1 MGTQLAGSA
10 AADLSLDI
18 FRLGASLRRA
28 RDLTVDQAWAL
39 ATMYAANGTLPGV
52 TLPAKPARKAIINTS
67 IVKGVT
73 FVHVGTFEMKAG
85 RFTGRIGKES
95 IQPIGVAG
103 PLDLRLV
110 VFVHR
115 LAGRLR
121 SRFGVSRIYHLGF
134 VTEHK
139 DSHGDG
145 RAFDFVGIGG
155 QLDGHAFHINVLSH
169 WNLQPV
175 EMPVAFGKLKAGD
188 RADAWPAG
196 FTQTVYRLDPAK
208 NKHLDPGILRTNLG
222 STAPEFE
229 LKTAFERSRT
239 SMISPPGKLTTAGT
253 TRVRRRRSARTA
265 TRSCIRTMPI
275 RSSAPIT
282 SSTCTSRSERG
293 TIRAWRCTDSRP
305 YIARSR
311 RTRRGLQGRAKSKC
325 RRAG

>member
-1 MGTQLAGSA
+1 MGTQHAGSA

-39 ATMYAANGTLPGV
+39 ATMYAASGTLPGV

-67 IVKGVT
+67 IVNGVT
-73 FVHVGTFEMKAG
+73 FVHVGTLEMKAG

-145 RAFDFVGIGG
+145 RAFDFVGING

-175 EMPVAFGKLKAGD
+175 EMPVAFGTLKAGD
-188 RADAWPAG
+188 RADAWPAK

-229 LKTAFERSRT
+229 LKTAFELFQDVYDFAARET
-239 SMISPPGKLTTAGT
+239 HDGGNDTGAPTKIGKDSNAIMHPDHADSKQRADHFQHMHIEIGT
-253 TRVRRRRSARTA
+253 RHDPRVA
-265 TRSCIRTMPI
+265 
-275 RSSAPIT
+275 
-282 SSTCTSRSERG
+282 
-293 TIRAWRCTDSRP
+293 
-305 YIARSR
+305 
-311 RTRRGLQGRAKSKC
+311 LH
-325 RRAG
+325 